1 MELSSWISI
10 AAVCATGA
18 ASPGPSLAVVVK
30 NTVAGGRTQGV
41 LTGLGHGIGVGIYAF
56 GAVVGVSAL
65 VASNELLGRGI
76 ETAGALYLWWMGAQ
90 TLRHAGRGDLSGE
103 GHGRPGMQGFSEG
116 FMIAFLNPKIAVFFL
131 ALLGS
136 FLPVDAG
143 AEERAGVA
151 GMAMCIDALWY
162 MFAAVML
169 AGSGAAAWMRRNG
182 IWVDRAL
189 AALLFGVAVWLLSG
203 VVASL
208 LSGAS

>member
-30 NTVAGGRTQGV
+30 NTVSGGRTQGV
-41 LTGLGHGIGVGIYAF
+41 LTGLGHGIGVGMYAF

-65 VASNELLGRGI
+65 VASKPALGRGI
-76 ETAGALYLWWMGAQ
+76 EVVGALYLLWMGIQ
-90 TLRHAGRGDLSGE
+90 TLRHAGQGE
-103 GHGRPGMQGFSEG
+103 IDGAGSGRPGMKGFSEG
-116 FMIAFLNPKIAVFFL
+116 FMVAFLNPKIAVFFL

-136 FLPVDAG
+136 FLPVEAG
-143 AEERAGVA
+143 AFERAGVA
-151 GMAMCIDALWY
+151 ALAMCIDASWY

-182 IWVDRAL
+182 VWVDRGL
-189 AALLFGVAVWLLSG
+189 AALLVAVAAWLLI
-203 VVASL
+203 
-208 LSGAS
+208 GA

>member
-18 ASPGPSLAVVVK
+18 ASPGPSLAVVVR
-30 NTVAGGRTQGV
+30 NTVAGGRTRGV

-65 VASNELLGRGI
+65 VASNEHLGRGI
-76 ETAGALYLWWMGAQ
+76 ETAGALYLLWMGIQ
-90 TLRHAGRGDLSGE
+90 TLRHAGQGDLSGE

-151 GMAMCIDALWY
+151 GLAMCIDGLWY

-169 AGSGAAAWMRRNG
+169 AGSGNG

-189 AALLFGVAVWLLSG
+189 AALLFGVAAWLLFG
-203 VVASL
+203 VAAWL